1 MMSTLPIWEKIIL
14 HLNQFKMTD
23 PGDRYNVPWD
33 LTQDG
38 IASSLRISRAHSSI
52 ELKKLR
58 LSGKVI
64 ENHSHIKGKDN
75 KRKTY
80 FLTATGMADAQR
92 IADRA
97 EKEGI
102 DFTSMLDMKRCDPNV
117 LLDTFDEKGRDVL
130 GVACILRCSVKRD
143 ELPETERSVVPVDVN
158 GYIAVGDETKTNILS
173 VLDDDSVK
181 RLHSLAA
188 DLWLSSKCPDRQ
200 ERLYHLIMAGRN
212 HDACRLLINEKDRFM
227 DALNDDLYDILI
239 SLTDIP
245 EKFTADI
252 LAMKITSA
260 MEFGDME
267 GAASYLALLSS
278 ADSNA
283 GTLFSARIELKKGNA
298 KEALRMLND
307 LKDSVSRSLLT
318 AEALAFN
325 GELKDAKNV
334 LDSTRENIVLSGDLR
349 HLNELYLLSSTLS
362 VRMGRPEDALLILN
376 KAKSS
381 AGPFDLHKIYRKLSE
396 VYGAMELTEEIRQS

>member
-1 MMSTLPIWEKIIL
+1 MSTLPVWEKILL
-14 HLNQFKMTD
+14 HLNRFKMSD

-64 ENHSHIKGKDN
+64 ENYSHIKGKDN

-80 FLTATGMADAQR
+80 FLTAMGMTDAQR
-92 IADRA
+92 ILDRA

-102 DFTSMLDMKRCDPNV
+102 DFTSMLDMKRCDPNA
-117 LLDTFDEKGRDVL
+117 LLDTFDDKCKDVL
-130 GVACILRCSVKRD
+130 GIACTLRCSVKRD
-143 ELPETERSVVPVDVN
+143 ELPETEKSVVPVDVS
-158 GYIAVGDETKTNILS
+158 GYVIISDETKANILS
-173 VLDDDSVK
+173 ALDDDSIK

-200 ERLYHLIMAGRN
+200 ERLYHLVMSGRN
-212 HDACRLLINEKDRFM
+212 HDACRSLIKEKDRFM
-227 DALNDDLYDILI
+227 DSLNDDLYDILRM
-239 SLTDIP
+239 LTDIP
-245 EKFTADI
+245 EKYLVEI
-252 LAMKITSA
+252 LPLKITSA
-260 MEFGDME
+260 IEFGDLD
-267 GAASYLALLSS
+267 GAMSDLTLLSA

-283 GTLFSARIELKKGNA
+283 GTLFSARMELMRGNSGKA
-298 KEALRMLND
+298 LEMLNRIQDSVPKALLVTEALTL
-307 LKDSVSRSLLT
+307 S
-318 AEALAFN
+318 
-325 GELKDAKNV
+325 GELNEAKAV
-334 LDSTRENIVLSGDLR
+334 LDTAREKMVLSGDLR
-349 HLNELYLLSSTLS
+349 QLSELYLLSSTVS
-362 VRMGRPEDALLILN
+362 IRMGKPEDALLILN

-396 VYGAMELTEEIRQS
+396 VYAAMELAEEIKCL